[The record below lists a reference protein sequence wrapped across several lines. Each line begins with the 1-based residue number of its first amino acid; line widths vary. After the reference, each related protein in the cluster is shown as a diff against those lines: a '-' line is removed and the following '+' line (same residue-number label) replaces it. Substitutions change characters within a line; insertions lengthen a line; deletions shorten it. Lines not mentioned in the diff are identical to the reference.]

1 VKNLGKGRSK
11 NNTKK
16 KLMGL
21 YSSLVNLKQL
31 LGSHPKV
38 VKKENFIEISISHF

>member
-1 VKNLGKGRSK
+1 VKNLARGRSK

-16 KLMGL
+16 TLMGL
-21 YSSLVNLKQL
+21 YSSIVKLKHL